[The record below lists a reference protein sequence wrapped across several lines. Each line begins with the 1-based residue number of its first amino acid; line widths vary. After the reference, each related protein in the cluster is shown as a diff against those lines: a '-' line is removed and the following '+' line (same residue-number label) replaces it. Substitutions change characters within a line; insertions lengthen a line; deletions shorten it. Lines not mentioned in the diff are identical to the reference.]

1 MKDENDTNTTDL
13 LRTVVTELES
23 DKAGRAEF
31 TVAGFGTGTVA
42 EIEAYIAQIT
52 DERDT
57 LRKEA
62 HSPTTNAA
70 LGLYD
75 AVSYAAH
82 TSADDLRAEVSAL
95 TADLRTL
102 NTELESMRRELGDID
117 TAGEIDGD
125 AIWAEIEY
133 RVREAAEEAA
143 SESAGEIDGPAIWAE
158 IEDLATDAAAEAA
171 RSVIRDELVASVD
184 LI

>member
-1 MKDENDTNTTDL
+1 MIDENDTNTADL

-42 EIEAYIAQIT
+42 EIEFHLAQIT

-62 HSPTTNAA
+62 HSATTNAA
-70 LGLYD
+70 LALYD
-75 AVSYAAH
+75 AVSLATNAALVDLI
-82 TSADDLRAEVSAL
+82 SDVEAQADDISDLRAELRA
-95 TADLRTL
+95 AAGEIRDL
-102 NTELESMRRELGDID
+102 RRELGDVD
-117 TAGEIDGD
+117 TAGEIDGA
-125 AIWAEIEY
+125 AIWAEISD
-133 RVREAAEEAA
+133 RVDEAA
-143 SESAGEIDGPAIWAE
+143 
-158 IEDLATDAAAEAA
+158 TEAA
-171 RSVIRDELVASVD
+171 RQVIQGDLVVTVD

>member
-1 MKDENDTNTTDL
+1 MIDENDTTTTDL
-13 LRTVVTELES
+13 LRTITTELES

-42 EIEAYIAQIT
+42 DIEFHIAQIT

-57 LRKEA
+57 LRKDA

-75 AVSYAAH
+75 AFFNASQAAMADLMA
-82 TSADDLRAEVSAL
+82 TVEEQADDIRELRADL
-95 TADLRTL
+95 ADLADRDAPDVP
-102 NTELESMRRELGDID
+102 DI
-117 TAGEIDGD
+117 D
-125 AIWAEIEY
+125 AIWSEISD
-133 RVREAAEEAA
+133 RVDE
-143 SESAGEIDGPAIWAE
+143 
-158 IEDLATDAAAEAA
+158 AAAEAA
-171 RSVIRDELVASVD
+171 RDVIRDELVASVD

>member
-1 MKDENDTNTTDL
+1 MIDENDTNTADL

-42 EIEAYIAQIT
+42 EIEYFIAEII

-57 LRKEA
+57 LRKDA

-75 AVSYAAH
+75 AFFNASQAAM
-82 TSADDLRAEVSAL
+82 ADLIATVKEQTDDIRELRA
-95 TADLRTL
+95 DLEERDL
-102 NTELESMRRELGDID
+102 P
-117 TAGEIDGD
+117 DGPD
-125 AIWAEIEY
+125 GGAIWAEISD
-133 RVREAAEEAA
+133 RVDE
-143 SESAGEIDGPAIWAE
+143 
-158 IEDLATDAAAEAA
+158 AAAEAA
-171 RSVIRDELVASVD
+171 RDVIRDELVISAD
-184 LI
+184 LS

>member
-1 MKDENDTNTTDL
+1 MIDETDNITGDL
-13 LRTVVTELES
+13 LRTVTTELES

-42 EIEAYIAQIT
+42 DIEFHIAQIT

-57 LRKEA
+57 LRKDA

-75 AVSYAAH
+75 AFFNASQAAM
-82 TSADDLRAEVSAL
+82 ADLIATVKEQTDDIRELRA
-95 TADLRTL
+95 DLEERDL
-102 NTELESMRRELGDID
+102 P
-117 TAGEIDGD
+117 DGPDVD
-125 AIWAEIEY
+125 AIWL
-133 RVREAAEEAA
+133 
-143 SESAGEIDGPAIWAE
+143 E
-158 IEDLATDAAAEAA
+158 IEDRVDEAAAEAA
-171 RSVIRDELVASVD
+171 RQVIRDELVASVD